1 MEGDEEFH
9 LLSLSTIPEDS
20 REETRRGKCKKFI
33 ILSSLFMAYLLVSA
47 AYSIIAPFYPQE
59 VGDNTCNQSITC
71 YIYIIIIIISVTFVN
86 ILFCFLMVPFIQSP
100 FLSGTEI
107 WSW

>member
-9 LLSLSTIPEDS
+9 LLSMSTIPEDS

-71 YIYIIIIIISVTFVN
+71 YIIILYIIIIIISVTFVN
-86 ILFCFLMVPFIQSP
+86 IIFIFVFL
-100 FLSGTEI
+100 LK
-107 WSW
+107 